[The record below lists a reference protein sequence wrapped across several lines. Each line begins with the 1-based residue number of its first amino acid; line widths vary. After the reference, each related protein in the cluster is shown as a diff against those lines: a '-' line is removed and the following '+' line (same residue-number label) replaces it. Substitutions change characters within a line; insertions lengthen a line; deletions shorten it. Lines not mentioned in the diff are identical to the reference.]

1 MSNTTNIH
9 PKAPTAKELA
19 QAMKVAAK
27 AAKECPVQ
35 WGRPPKEVPFLMSTM
50 MVQAI
55 LAGRK
60 TQTRRTATNI
70 PEDAVKVWHDPKDGW
85 VCQNEEGECL
95 YDAKVKPKCSVGD
108 VLWVRETWAPLRE
121 PDLPVR
127 FKADHLNPSS
137 VRWYPS
143 IHLHKRN
150 AGIWLRCTGVRAERL
165 HDISEQDAIAEGIEF
180 RDIRPTEL
188 NGRVFSRTYK
198 DYMEKNLRTPLPLL
212 SFMTLW
218 QSLNNKPPKDGEVD
232 GRWDANPWVWVYEFE
247 VLSTSGR
254 EAAYVK
260 LMGEVG
266 ARASE
271 AAAALRNAM
280 ENFGDMAKLT
290 AIPKELFGSPEQS
303 AIANRKSLIDNR

>member
-1 MSNTTNIH
+1 MKTTS
-9 PKAPTAKELA
+9 
-19 QAMKVAAK
+19 
-27 AAKECPVQ
+27 
-35 WGRPPKEVPFLMSTM
+35 PKEVPFLMSTM

-85 VCQNEEGECL
+85 VCQNEDGECL

-150 AGIWLRCTGVRAERL
+150 ARIWLRCTGVRAERL
-165 HDISEQDAIAEGIEF
+165 HDISEKDAIAEGILPMQESSEVIVDEHHKELDMTGYYYF
-180 RDIRPTEL
+180 YPCNDLRDDSYIQ
-188 NGRVFSRTYK
+188 NART
-198 DYMEKNLRTPLPLL
+198 
-212 SFMTLW
+212 SFYSLW
-218 QSLNNKPPKDGEVD
+218 QSINSKPPKPGKVD
-232 GRWDANPWVWVYEFE
+232 GRWEANPWVWGYEFE
-247 VLSTSGR
+247 TLSTTGF
-254 EAAYVK
+254 AGVMIKA
-260 LMGEVG
+260 LGEVMSETQ
-266 ARASE
+266 RMIEASQ
-271 AAAALRNAM
+271 
-280 ENFGDMAKLT
+280 
-290 AIPKELFGSPEQS
+290 P
-303 AIANRKSLIDNR
+303 